1 MTKNPSVLYVPLSVQ
16 HYTSAWRGIAALWL
30 ASLAGPASSEAIAA
44 FENSAPGAPGA
55 PWRVV
60 GLPGQ
65 RVPATRFEL
74 AAPPAGGGERAL
86 RIESRAS
93 YAMLVHELPP
103 APPSAQARLRW
114 RWRVDEPVAGADL
127 RAKAGDDTALR
138 VCALFDAPLEALA
151 FAERARLQL
160 ARALSGQA
168 LPSATLCYVWDAGLA
183 PDTVLANVYSAR
195 VRYWV
200 LGPARLGE
208 WSAHERSLAADY
220 RRAFADEARGPPP
233 PLVGIGVGADSDN
246 TGARSLAWLAG
257 LSFAP

>member
-1 MTKNPSVLYVPLSVQ
+1 MPPGPEFLL
-16 HYTSAWRGIAALWL
+16 L
-30 ASLAGPASSEAIAA
+30 LAGLWALPLAASCAA
-44 FENSAPGAPGA
+44 ESLTAFDHAPPGPPPA

-65 RVPATRFEL
+65 RVPPTRFDL
-74 AAPPAGGGERAL
+74 ATPPDGGEQAL

-138 VCALFDAPLEALA
+138 VCALFDAPLEALP

-168 LPSATLCYVWDAGLA
+168 LPSATLCYVWDAGLP

-200 LGPARLGE
+200 LGPARPGE

-220 RRAFADEARGPPP
+220 RRAFADEARGPLP